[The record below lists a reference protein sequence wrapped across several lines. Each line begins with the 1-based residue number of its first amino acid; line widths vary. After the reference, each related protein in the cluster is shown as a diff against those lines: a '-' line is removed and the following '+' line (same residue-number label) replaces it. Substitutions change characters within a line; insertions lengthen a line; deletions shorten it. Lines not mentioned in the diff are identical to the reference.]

1 MLAPRPVSR
10 GAIPF
15 RTTQSVKVGEAVK
28 VGVDV
33 TNAGEREGDEVV
45 QLYLTDTAASAPVPI
60 RALVG
65 FDRISLRPREKRR
78 LTFTITPR
86 QMSLI
91 DESGKRVIEPGE
103 FAISIGGGQQG
114 LKGTF
119 TVSGRVLEVAE
130 R

>member
-1 MLAPRPVSR
+1 
-10 GAIPF
+10 
-15 RTTQSVKVGEAVK
+15 VKVGEAVK

-103 FAISIGGGQQG
+103 FAISIGGNQVG

-119 TVSGRVLEVAE
+119 KVSGERVNVAE

>member
-1 MLAPRPVSR
+1 VKAGEP
-10 GAIPF
+10 
-15 RTTQSVKVGEAVK
+15 VKVS
-28 VGVDV
+28 VDV
-33 TNAGEREGDEVV
+33 TNTGDREGDEVV

-65 FDRISLRPREKRR
+65 FDRISLRPQEKRN

-91 DESGKRVIEPGE
+91 DDKGKRVIEPGE
-103 FAISIGGGQQG
+103 FSIAIGG
-114 LKGTF
+114 LSDRF
-119 TVSGRVLEVAE
+119 TVSGKVVELAE